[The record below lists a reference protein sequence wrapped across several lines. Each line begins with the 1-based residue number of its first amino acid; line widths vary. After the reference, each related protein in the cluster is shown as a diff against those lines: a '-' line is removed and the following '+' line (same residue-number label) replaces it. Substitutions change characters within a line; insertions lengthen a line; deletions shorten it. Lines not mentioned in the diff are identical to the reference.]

1 MVAALC
7 PNRPCSLRP
16 GRPRP
21 APPLRRG
28 LCRARAVLKG
38 TPRRLNESITNP
50 SPYGEVELTRVFEF
64 CTRRR
69 RCLHLWWATEAP
81 VVHSGSPARLRRP
94 KRRPVHAFTHNH
106 PNCMLTYAWI
116 RLAVGR
122 PMLPVGSQPIRLVG
136 KFSLCIVT
144 PEKVGQKLRGA
155 TPTRQ
160 TTPPRPP
167 RATFDQTPMQHEV
180 CETGPHRRADQ
191 SLERVPSTS
200 VGQEMS
206 NERFQDP
213 VPTGQ
218 AMGSRAAALLR
229 PGRSN
234 GCDQSACSP
243 GFNQQPIGFNE
254 RAEFQLSSSD
264 PRNTAAWRKFRP
276 QRQ

>member
-21 APPLRRG
+21 TPPLRRG

-144 PEKVGQKLRGA
+144 PERVGQKLRGA

-167 RATFDQTPMQHEV
+167 AQHSIRRP
-180 CETGPHRRADQ
+180 CRTRFARRGPTAEPTNRSSEFPQ
-191 SLERVPSTS
+191 LPS
-200 VGQEMS
+200 G
-206 NERFQDP
+206 
-213 VPTGQ
+213 
-218 AMGSRAAALLR
+218 
-229 PGRSN
+229 
-234 GCDQSACSP
+234 
-243 GFNQQPIGFNE
+243 
-254 RAEFQLSSSD
+254 
-264 PRNTAAWRKFRP
+264 KK
-276 QRQ
+276 